1 MQQASQFTPTT
12 SAPVS
17 LLRGRSIEELAYQ
30 VGTLGAI
37 LLVLTSLLLF

>member
-1 MQQASQFTPTT
+1 MQQASQFTRN
-12 SAPVS
+12 SNAPVS
-17 LLRGRSIEELAYQ
+17 ILRGRSIEELAYQ

>member
-1 MQQASQFTPTT
+1 MQNPPQVSTPIA
-12 SAPVS
+12 APA
-17 LLRGRSIEELAYQ
+17 LLRGRSIGDLAYQ

>member
-1 MQQASQFTPTT
+1 MQNSSQVSTITT
-12 SAPVS
+12 APAA
-17 LLRGRSIEELAYQ
+17 LRGRSIEDLAYQ